1 MTDQPAAGKA
11 EAEDYEYD
19 MAHEATEQPPA
30 DRRAPAQ
37 EQPSTMHVTDAGGD
51 YGYDAAHDLA

>member
-1 MTDQPAAGKA
+1 MTDQPRRRDA

-19 MAHEATEQPPA
+19 MAHEATGDTSSRPPALPQEQPP
-30 DRRAPAQ
+30 
-37 EQPSTMHVTDAGGD
+37 SMHVTDSGGD

>member
-1 MTDQPAAGKA
+1 MTDEPGRRIT

-19 MAHEATEQPPA
+19 MAHEATGEEQA
-30 DRRAPAQ
+30 DRPAPAH
-37 EQPSTMHVTDAGGD
+37 EQPSSMHVTDSGGD